1 MEKSKHQK
9 IQKLR
14 HRGVEKS
21 KDGEIARIIPRPLKH
36 TLHNRQ
42 TYFLLTYVDLALN

>member
-14 HRGVEKS
+14 HRGIEKS
-21 KDGEIARIIPRPLKH
+21 KNREIDRIIPRPLKH